1 MLEVKNIKKSYG
13 SNNVLKDV
21 SFSVKDG
28 EIFGLIG
35 VNGAG
40 KTTLI
45 SILAGLLK
53 ADGGQFECT
62 KDTAGA
68 KIGYLPDIPNF
79 YDYLSAG
86 EYLDFLLKYKNPQR
100 RSELLKLVS
109 ISENVKIS
117 AMSRGM
123 RQRLGIAAAI
133 VNDPDIIL
141 LDEPTS
147 ALDPVGRQ
155 DVMKILSHLKS
166 AGKTILLSTHI
177 LADMEKIC
185 DKVGFLSDGII
196 KKSLYISELS
206 DSCEYIRVSFEKNSE
221 TNQERA
227 FREAG
232 LEFERVGQFYR
243 FRIDPDNPLMSQ
255 KKIMEVLSK
264 TDAVIHTINT
274 ETESLDEI
282 FKSLI

>member
-13 SNNVLKDV
+13 SNSVLKDV

-62 KDTAGA
+62 KDAAGA
-68 KIGYLPDIPNF
+68 QIGYLPDIPNF

-166 AGKTILLSTHI
+166 EGKTILLSTHI

-196 KKSLYISELS
+196 KKSLYIGELS

-227 FREAG
+227 FRKAG

-264 TDAVIHTINT
+264 TDVVIHTINT

-282 FKSLI
+282 FKSLM